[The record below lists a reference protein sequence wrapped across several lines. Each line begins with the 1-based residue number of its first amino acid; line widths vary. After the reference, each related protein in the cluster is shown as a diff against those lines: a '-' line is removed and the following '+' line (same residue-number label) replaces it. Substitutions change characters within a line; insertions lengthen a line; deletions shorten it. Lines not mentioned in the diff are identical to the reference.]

1 MGGKARAPT
10 KEARDLIRTV
20 EREGCAVERLGSG
33 HYRISR
39 PGRAGTV
46 TMSGTTSS
54 SGVWHG
60 TRKKIRVL
68 LGVEV

>member
-10 KEARDLIRTV
+10 KEARELIRTV
-20 EREGCAVERLGSG
+20 ERGGCAVERLGSG
-33 HYRISR
+33 HFRISR
-39 PGRAGTV
+39 PGRAETV
-46 TMSGTTSS
+46 TMSGTAVSG
-54 SGVWHG
+54 GVWHD